1 MDLDEGIAE
10 VAQFDADGAVG
21 GGHAFFFA
29 TESSAFDLF
38 ETKTKG
44 GGFTKYKRGK
54 VFRIFGKGEDGE
66 EISGASLFHEE
77 WRGGG
82 VEGALGH
89 QTVDGVG

>member
-44 GGFTKYKRGK
+44 GGFTKDNGGKRSASC
-54 VFRIFGKGEDGE
+54 RKG
-66 EISGASLFHEE
+66 
-77 WRGGG
+77 
-82 VEGALGH
+82 
-89 QTVDGVG
+89 